1 MGADTLTGG
10 AGADTF
16 TFAEGD
22 GGATI
27 ELADLLTD
35 FADGTDLIGLE
46 GGLTFADLTI
56 ADGGTAD
63 TTISV
68 TATFEILAVLQSV
81 TEDLLTADDFTI
93 IM

>member
-1 MGADTLTGG
+1 MAAVYGR
-10 AGADTF
+10 
-16 TFAEGD
+16 GD
-22 GGATI
+22 GGATL

-35 FADGTDLIGLE
+35 FEDGTDFIGLE

-63 TTISV
+63 TAISV
-68 TATFEILAVLQSV
+68 TGTGEILAVLQSV
-81 TEDLLTADDFTI
+81 TEDLLTADDFTT